1 MERRDYLLQQIQEMG
16 AFLARLILRLRKKKE
31 QPSAEIQAISG
42 ELENEMGIVLND
54 LLFLEDNAFV
64 IVLEEKLQSLENME
78 KFATLLEQLGDVALN
93 NETLLRQQ
101 IYYHKA
107 RVLLD
112 FVETKTQSYSMER
125 QQQLADIR
133 LKMNG

>member
-64 IVLEEKLQSLENME
+64 IVLEEKLQSLKNME